1 MQNDNEYSTENKLL
15 CALFYI
21 GPFFILGRFMAKDRP
36 KGSPIDFHSWQGG
49 ILFVLLAVCN
59 SILDAGVSFIMF
71 LPIIQEI
78 LRLLLHIAI
87 FAMGVVLC
95 IMGIVN
101 ALNGKK
107 ESLPLINWIEKCLME
122 HYR

>member
-59 SILDAGVSFIMF
+59 SVLDAGVSVAIFFPIM
-71 LPIIQEI
+71 QEI
-78 LRLLLHIAI
+78 FGLLLRIAVL
-87 FAMGVVLC
+87 AMGVVLC

-101 ALNGKK
+101 ALNGKN
-107 ESLPLINWIEKCLME
+107 ESLPLINWIERRLID
-122 HYR
+122 HFR